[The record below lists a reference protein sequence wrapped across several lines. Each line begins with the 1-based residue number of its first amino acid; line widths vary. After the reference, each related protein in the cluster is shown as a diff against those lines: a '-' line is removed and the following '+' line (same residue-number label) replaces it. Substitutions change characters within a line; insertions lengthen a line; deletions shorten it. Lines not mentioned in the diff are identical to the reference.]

1 MFFLGP
7 TWAGAQFGS
16 CKWKC
21 IKELQDRGAI
31 VQEVKIVSVKLLVV
45 AGGRADGLHG
55 PVLPPPHEALGGG
68 LHCSPAGGGQHQ
80 WTASAQP
87 PLCLQ
92 QPQCQEWQAAVP
104 PYPACLCSGARTVQ
118 SWDQQTVPV
127 TSRGAIPY
135 YDFICIHIIIFDISG
150 YDNFETKS

>member
-1 MFFLGP
+1 MLFLGP
-7 TWAGAQFGS
+7 TGAGAQFGS

-21 IKELQDRGAI
+21 FKELQDRGNKKWKLLVFA
-31 VQEVKIVSVKLLVV
+31 SVCLLLVV

-55 PVLPPPHEALGGG
+55 SVLPPPHEALGGG

-80 WTASAQP
+80 WAASAQP

-104 PYPACLCSGARTVQ
+104 PDPACLCCGARTVQ

-127 TSRGAIPY
+127 TSRGAIY
-135 YDFICIHIIIFDISG
+135 LIMILFVFI
-150 YDNFETKS
+150 